1 MDNALTKARE
11 ELDRWKEGITVEKFV
26 EDHIRIG
33 LVKSLPKCY
42 IIYYS
47 GSNKNLDDVVW
58 ALNKVDAAKDFIV
71 RNRGKI
77 LVHKVLEW

>member
-1 MDNALTKARE
+1 MDSTLIKAKE
-11 ELDRWKEGITVEKFV
+11 ALDRWKQNITVDKFIK
-26 EDHIRIG
+26 DHIRIG
-33 LVKSLPKCY
+33 LVKPLPKCY